1 MFFIF
6 IQAGVEQNKP
16 TADED
21 DDDDDD
27 DDDAMDMEGKV
38 FVQFLL

>member
-6 IQAGVEQNKP
+6 IQAAVEQNKP

-27 DDDAMDMEGKV
+27 DAMDMEGKV
-38 FVQFLL
+38 FVFTVK

>member
-6 IQAGVEQNKP
+6 IQAAVEQNKP
-16 TADED
+16 TADD

>member
-6 IQAGVEQNKP
+6 IQAAVEQNKP

-21 DDDDDD
+21 DDDDDG
-27 DDDAMDMEGKV
+27 DAMDMEGKM

>member
-6 IQAGVEQNKP
+6 IQTAVEQNKP
-16 TADED
+16 TADE
-21 DDDDDD
+21 DDDD

>member
-6 IQAGVEQNKP
+6 IQAAVEQNKP

-27 DDDAMDMEGKV
+27 AMDMEGKV
-38 FVQFLL
+38 FVFTVK

>member
-6 IQAGVEQNKP
+6 IQAAVEQNKP
-16 TADED
+16 PADE
-21 DDDDDD
+21 DDDD

-38 FVQFLL
+38 FVFTVK